1 MARRRLGA
9 LTSIDAMATDVVKAL
24 LDEKKKGA
32 SLSKLK
38 KLVPDLSEA
47 AVPNQFSTRVAL
59 LEHEQCVGNVVMDDP
74 PNTVSDALP
83 FAIAKCIE
91 TKVEEL
97 WYRVEEG

>member
-1 MARRRLGA
+1 MARRRGA
-9 LTSIDAMATDVVKAL
+9 LTSIDAMAADVVRAL
-24 LDEKKKGA
+24 LDEKEKGTN
-32 SLSKLK
+32 LSKLK
-38 KLVPDLSEA
+38 KLVPELAEA

-59 LEHEQCVGNVVMDDP
+59 LEHEACVGNATLDDP

-97 WYRVEEG
+97 WSRIESE

>member
-1 MARRRLGA
+1 MAA
-9 LTSIDAMATDVVKAL
+9 DVVRAL
-24 LDEKKKGA
+24 LDEKKKGT

-38 KLVPDLSEA
+38 KLVPELSEA

-59 LEHEQCVGNVVMDDP
+59 LEYEGCVGNAVLDDP

-83 FAIAKCIE
+83 FAIAKCVE

-97 WYRVEEG
+97 WHLIEAE